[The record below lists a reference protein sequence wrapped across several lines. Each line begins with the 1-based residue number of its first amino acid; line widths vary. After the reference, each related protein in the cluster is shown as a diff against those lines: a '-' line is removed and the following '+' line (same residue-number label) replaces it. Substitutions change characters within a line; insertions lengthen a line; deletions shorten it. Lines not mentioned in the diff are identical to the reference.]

1 MQKVRDIFLWTCYT
15 GLRFTD
21 AQNLRQEDIRIDA
34 EGQYWLQMEQEKTED
49 DIELPLI
56 QKAIVL
62 YHKYEDER
70 AITGKVL
77 PQYVN
82 QKVNTYLKVIADIV
96 GITLKLTHHIA
107 RHTFATTVLLDN
119 EIPIETVQAFL
130 GHKSIKSTMIYAKIS
145 KRKKLNALRMLN
157 EKL

>member
-21 AQNLRQEDIRIDA
+21 AQNLKQEDIRIDA

-56 QKAIVL
+56 QKAIAL

-70 AITGKVL
+70 VYFKVSDSCC
-77 PQYVN
+77 
-82 QKVNTYLKVIADIV
+82 NTINL
-96 GITLKLTHHIA
+96 
-107 RHTFATTVLLDN
+107 
-119 EIPIETVQAFL
+119 
-130 GHKSIKSTMIYAKIS
+130 IYY
-145 KRKKLNALRMLN
+145 
-157 EKL
+157 